1 MSPEHSAQRDQSPR
15 LAPGETFLQATRIR
29 IGTRGSPLAMAQAH
43 EVRDRLQRA
52 HGLPE
57 GAITITAIKTT
68 GDQVTDRPLSDIGGK
83 GLFTKEIEEALLA
96 NEIDVAVHSM
106 KDMQTALPDGLAV
119 GAVLPREDPRD
130 AFISLKYANLRALP
144 GGSIVGTSS
153 LRRKSQLLDVR
164 PDLRVI
170 DFRGNVQTRL
180 RKLQEGVAAATIL
193 AVAGLKRLGL
203 QNQITAPM
211 PIDEMLPAVAQGA
224 IGLEIRGGDDTTAAL
239 VEPLN
244 DAATAQA
251 VISER
256 AFLARLEGSCRT
268 PIAGHAALDDGRLWF
283 RGQILSIDG
292 TKKYD
297 VSRTGAPHEA
307 HELGLAAADEILSK
321 ADAAVLARSSA

>member
-1 MSPEHSAQRDQSPR
+1 
-15 LAPGETFLQATRIR
+15 
-29 IGTRGSPLAMAQAH
+29 
-43 EVRDRLQRA
+43 
-52 HGLPE
+52 
-57 GAITITAIKTT
+57 
-68 GDQVTDRPLSDIGGK
+68 LSDIGGK

-203 QNQITAPM
+203 QDQITAPM

-224 IGLEIRGGDDTTAAL
+224 IGLEIRGADDTTAAL